1 MSDSSVVDSSD
12 LELSYSG
19 GGLDRVG
26 YQRLDPAW
34 VAHLLAEAELGV
46 IPLWRER
53 CMVSGDPPTPVKLDA
68 EAARVLVSG
77 DPDAVLLGLDGTR
90 RSSRSISPG

>member
-1 MSDSSVVDSSD
+1 
-12 LELSYSG
+12 
-19 GGLDRVG
+19 
-26 YQRLDPAW
+26 
-34 VAHLLAEAELGV
+34 
-46 IPLWRER
+46 
-53 CMVSGDPPTPVKLDA
+53 MVSGDPPTPVKLDA